1 MSTGLISLIVI
12 AILCAY
18 CIRWVSL
25 RMRLPVPAYLTVILV
40 FVLVVAALYG
50 RTLN

>member
-1 MSTGLISLIVI
+1 VNSGLITLIVL

-18 CIRWVSL
+18 CIRWVSQ
-25 RMRLPVPAYLTVILV
+25 RMRLPAPAYLTVILV

-50 RTLN
+50 RTLG